1 VQEWEVAVVE
11 SNLEHK
17 RAAQGAEST
26 PLGPASSS
34 ASKFHR
40 PDPSKGPWRLL
51 VAPLVAA
58 AVVLAD
64 VASTSWAL
72 HALSK
77 HPIKVLGPLQFR
89 LAFNTG
95 AAFSLARGMTGLLVA
110 IAVIV
115 IIAMVVALRRSTRLS
130 TSIALGLIL
139 GGAIG
144 NLGER
149 LFRSDHA
156 VVDFIYTRYWPTF
169 NVADSCIVI
178 GVVWLIVAMLLQDRR
193 GSRHSRARAAAVAK
207 APGDQPSDQGS
218 TVAPGC
224 SQGAD
229 LVVEVKDAARDRP

>member
-1 VQEWEVAVVE
+1 VQEWEVSVVE
-11 SNLEHK
+11 SK
-17 RAAQGAEST
+17 RAAQERNRAAQEPTGGAPDATCLGDS
-26 PLGPASSS
+26 LGPEPRA
-34 ASKFHR
+34 AHTER
-40 PDPSKGPWRLL
+40 QPWRFL

-72 HALSK
+72 HALSS

-115 IIAMVVALRRSTRLS
+115 IIAMIVALGRTARLS

-193 GSRHSRARAAAVAK
+193 GSRQAGSQPEA
-207 APGDQPSDQGS
+207 GDAG
-218 TVAPGC
+218 
-224 SQGAD
+224 
-229 LVVEVKDAARDRP
+229 RDRA

>member
-1 VQEWEVAVVE
+1 MQEWEVAVVE
-11 SNLEHK
+11 SNVESQ
-17 RAAQGAEST
+17 RAAQGADNIPGRPVRSD
-26 PLGPASSS
+26 
-34 ASKFHR
+34 ASKLGR
-40 PDPSKGPWRLL
+40 PDGSKGPWHQL

-72 HALSK
+72 HALSN

-95 AAFSLARGMTGLLVA
+95 AAFSLAKGMTGLLVA

-115 IIAMVVALRRSTRLS
+115 IIGMIVAFRRTTRVS

-139 GGAIG
+139 GGALG

-193 GSRHSRARAAAVAK
+193 GSRQAGSQPEA
-207 APGDQPSDQGS
+207 GDAG
-218 TVAPGC
+218 
-224 SQGAD
+224 
-229 LVVEVKDAARDRP
+229 RDRA